1 MEPLQ
6 SEYEVHKHLLIHY
19 DTCKFNFYIAVL
31 LGEQSHGALQY
42 ISKIAMSLLKS
53 WLTYARLT
61 NKTEE
66 DTVRQKL
73 IHVKCNRKRTLNSHP
88 VPL

>member
-6 SEYEVHKHLLIHY
+6 CEYKVHKHLLTSY

-31 LGEQSHGALQY
+31 LGEESHGALQY

-53 WLTYARLT
+53 WLTYAWLT

-66 DTVRQKL
+66 DTIQPKTNT
-73 IHVKCNRKRTLNSHP
+73 CEM
-88 VPL
+88 